1 MDITEDTKDC
11 NVNGVSVETDEHDD
25 AKTKGKIGTR
35 LNKKTTNRLT
45 YIPNF
50 AHATKCKF
58 VSSE

>member
-35 LNKKTTNRLT
+35 LNKRTSRRFT
-45 YIPNF
+45 IPNF
-50 AHATKCKF
+50 AHATKCTS
-58 VSSE
+58 VPSD

>member
-35 LNKKTTNRLT
+35 LNKRTSRRFTL
-45 YIPNF
+45 PNF
-50 AHATKCKF
+50 AHATKCTF
-58 VSSE
+58 VSSD

>member
-35 LNKKTTNRLT
+35 LNKRTTNR
-45 YIPNF
+45 
-50 AHATKCKF
+50 
-58 VSSE
+58 

>member
-35 LNKKTTNRLT
+35 LNKRTSRRFT
-45 YIPNF
+45 IPNF
-50 AHATKCKF
+50 AHATKYKF
-58 VSSE
+58 VSSD

>member
-35 LNKKTTNRLT
+35 LNKRTTNRLT
-45 YIPNF
+45 IPNF

-58 VSSE
+58 VSND